1 MKSANNNKGGMIM
14 YRIRPY
20 SSNVQR
26 KDVFDFMDDFFN
38 TPVRSNFVRNFK
50 VDVEELKDK
59 YIVDVE
65 VPGLNKEDI
74 NITYENEYLTIRISK
89 EEDQSEEKKEYVLKE
104 RSSFTSERSFYL
116 KDVDPNNVKAALDN
130 GVLTIT
136 LNKMESAVNSYLIDI
151 E

>member
-1 MKSANNNKGGMIM
+1 M

-20 SSNVQR
+20 STNVQR

-38 TPVRSNFVRNFK
+38 TPVRSNFVRHFK

-89 EEDQSEEKKEYVLKE
+89 EETQSDEKKEYVLKE

>member
-1 MKSANNNKGGMIM
+1 M

-65 VPGLNKEDI
+65 VPGLSKEDI